1 MLGGN
6 THIFGQVATTF
17 GGRAPYLSFAGRMVE
32 ADNGKTYLTGGDF
45 SIWLF
50 DEQTKEPQPFVVLA
64 FAAPFDPAEV
74 VKTNMPDAKSQKV
87 GGKTVYTSATFPDA
101 AVYFPPG
108 FSYQVTAVSPD
119 PVFLAYTLY
128 PASR

>member
-1 MLGGN
+1 MSQKPTAVALD
-6 THIFGQVATTF
+6 QVEVVPAHE
-17 GGRAPYLSFAGRMVE
+17 APTCTWIRVDWDDGDVE
-32 ADNGKTYLTGGDF
+32 AG
-45 SIWLF
+45 
-50 DEQTKEPQPFVVLA
+50 
-64 FAAPFDPAEV
+64 
-74 VKTNMPDAKSQKV
+74 
-87 GGKTVYTSATFPDA
+87 PDA